1 MAILRVLWKLQKK
14 IYFDQGK
21 KLKITAN
28 IITLNEEKNIEA
40 VIKSVQKVCDEV
52 LVVDSLSNDRTCEIA
67 ESLGAKVIKQAYLG
81 DGPQKA
87 FGATYASN
95 DWILSIDA
103 DERLDLNAIEEIKN
117 LDLENS
123 SYDAYS
129 FARKTFVG
137 KNYIKLWYPD
147 RVTRLYNRKKCGF
160 SIAKGHARVETK
172 NIKDLK
178 ADMLHYSYDDYVH
191 MVRTTEKFIKR
202 GAILALEDGQEANNF
217 DPIIHGVGALFK
229 TLVLKGGMFH
239 GINGWNVAVISAFS
253 SYMKYAVMLDMQT
266 QKNK

>member
-1 MAILRVLWKLQKK
+1 M
-14 IYFDQGK
+14 
-21 KLKITAN
+21 KITAN
-28 IITLNEEKNIEA
+28 IITLNEEKNIEE
-40 VIKSVQKVCDEV
+40 VIKSVQTVCDEV
-52 LVVDSLSNDRTCEIA
+52 LVVDSLSSDRTCEIA
-67 ESLGAKVIKQAYLG
+67 ESLGAKVIKQSYLG

-87 FGATYASN
+87 FGAPYASN

-103 DERLDLNAIEEIKN
+103 DERLDLNAIEEIKK

-147 RVTRLYNRKKCGF
+147 RVTRLYNQKKCAY

-253 SYMKYAVMLDMQT
+253 SYMKYAVMLDMQK